1 MEFAPKRSGDMFLAG
16 LHFLLRGSSD
26 LTSPSHVVAQ
36 LLPHETVTCS
46 GEVNEV

>member
-1 MEFAPKRSGDMFLAG
+1 MEFAPKCSGDLFLAG